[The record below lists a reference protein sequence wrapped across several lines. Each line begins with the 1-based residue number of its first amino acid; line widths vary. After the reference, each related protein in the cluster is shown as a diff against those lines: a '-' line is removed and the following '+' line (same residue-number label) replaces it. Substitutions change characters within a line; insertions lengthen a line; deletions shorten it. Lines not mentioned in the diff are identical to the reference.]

1 MRLKKHLRLFYVEGL
16 SLMLFIGFYLMLFIG
31 FYLYISGV
39 TFTRKSSC

>member
-1 MRLKKHLRLFYVEGL
+1 MRLKNHLRLFYVEGL
-16 SLMLFIGFYLMLFIG
+16 SLMLFIG